1 MMYGTLNLG
10 TITNERIRK
19 IDRVNIFNVS
29 ANQQTF
35 LEACKKVKGIA
46 GPTSLR
52 MCDRIEL
59 YMKIADILTENGV
72 ILSPKTINAN
82 MTINSLLGNLDKSII
97 EDIKYE
103 LSNLGYDTDY
113 PIYLEYVFVRDC
125 FHQGKSLSAGYDYNL
140 EDITNLR
147 KFGILYNK
155 TRNEYINEKEN
166 VCIINGPK
174 KLLRKNIWTGTYYDK
189 NNCNI
194 EGYDQYDLNQKTKV
208 NIYTNNYYDQ
218 YGFNIDH
225 INIYTNTPYD
235 NHGFNID
242 HIHKD
247 TNTEYDERGFNIDCL
262 YIEYDATTDSYIQTN
277 DPYDED
283 GYDIDGYNRRNF
295 DRNNIHRV
303 TGLPYD
309 ELFFDKDELY
319 WELKNSQ
326 RVKTNRR
333 YNEKMFDRDGYVLK

>member
-1 MMYGTLNLG
+1 MNLG

-82 MTINSLLGNLDKSII
+82 MTINSLLGNLDESII

-113 PIYLEYVFVRDC
+113 PIYLEYVFVRYC
-125 FHQGKSLSAGYDYNL
+125 FHQGKSLFAGYDYNL

-155 TRNEYINEKEN
+155 TRNEYINEKGF
-166 VCIINGPK
+166 IINGPK

-194 EGYDQYDLNQKTKV
+194 EGYDQYGFNQKTKV

-235 NHGFNID
+235 NHG
-242 HIHKD
+242 
-247 TNTEYDERGFNIDCL
+247 
-262 YIEYDATTDSYIQTN
+262 
-277 DPYDED
+277 
-283 GYDIDGYNRRNF
+283 
-295 DRNNIHRV
+295 
-303 TGLPYD
+303 
-309 ELFFDKDELY
+309 
-319 WELKNSQ
+319 
-326 RVKTNRR
+326 
-333 YNEKMFDRDGYVLK
+333 